1 MYLSELINKNTIEDS
16 FLECKALLNR
26 QDTVGWLKTIA
37 GFSNAKGGEFYIG
50 VEDKTSK
57 LIGFTAKDADKERN
71 YFNSCVNEHLTPR
84 PSMKIDFLAYTVKE
98 QERYIIKVTVY
109 ESSVKPVIL
118 KYKGIPEIYMRR
130 EGFTNGATYEEI
142 IDMSI
147 RNQHVQYDLQTS
159 DIKYDRNNFKEL
171 REFYHDH
178 TGKELSDKLLRSMGF
193 YNEDGFLS
201 NGAVLFMD
209 DYNDNKTAVQCSLF
223 RGLNKGSERIIT
235 INRYK
240 GNLIRI
246 IRYMTDFVTQRM
258 NHSMIKLKD
267 SRINIDAYPK
277 RALFEGIIN
286 AVAHRDY
293 YLDGTEIQMD
303 MFVDR
308 LEILSPGGFYR
319 REPMEKTYDLTNI
332 ISKRRNELISDVL
345 VACNV
350 MEAAG
355 TGFDKIMEE
364 YASYNDS
371 HRPYIYS
378 KSDHFTLTLP
388 DLTYENGIIDSN
400 IPVVEYPP
408 VKNGSDY
415 DERILSYCYYQS
427 RKVSEIAAYLGI
439 SNSTYFRKNVLMNL
453 VANDYLLM
461 KKTGNTSYYLSN
473 RDYVRLK

>member
-1 MYLSELINKNTIEDS
+1 MYLNDLINRNTIEDS
-16 FLECKALLNR
+16 YLECKALLNR

-37 GFSNAKGGEFYIG
+37 GFSNAKGGELYIG
-50 VEDKTSK
+50 VEDKTAK
-57 LIGFTAKDADKERN
+57 LIGFTAKEADHERN
-71 YFNSCVNEHLTPR
+71 YFNNCVNEHITPR
-84 PSMKIDFLAYTVKE
+84 PSMKIDFLAYTVKD
-98 QERYIIKVTVY
+98 QERYIIKVTVF

-147 RNQHVQYDLQTS
+147 KSQHIQYDSQIS
-159 DIKYDRNNFKEL
+159 DIQYDRNDFKEL

-178 TGKELSDKLLRSMGF
+178 TGKDLSDKLLRSMGF
-193 YNEDGFLS
+193 YNEEGFLS

-209 DYNDNKTAVQCSLF
+209 NYNGNKTAVQCSLF
-223 RGLNKGSERIIT
+223 KGFNKGSERIIT

-246 IRYMTDFVTQRM
+246 IQYMTDFVIQRM
-258 NHSMIKLKD
+258 NHSMVKLSD
-267 SRINIDAYPK
+267 SRINIDAYPE

-293 YLDGTEIQMD
+293 YLDGTEIQLD
-303 MFVDR
+303 MFADR
-308 LEILSPGGFYR
+308 LEISSPGGFYR
-319 REPMEKTYDLTNI
+319 HEPLEKTYDLSNI
-332 ISKRRNELISDVL
+332 ISKRRNELIAATL

-364 YASYNDS
+364 YASSDDP

-388 DLTYENGIIDSN
+388 DLTYENGIVDSN

-408 VKNGSDY
+408 VKNGSEY
-415 DERILSYCYYQS
+415 DSRILSYCYYQS
-427 RKVSEIAAYLGI
+427 RKVSEITAYLGI

-453 VANDYLLM
+453 VENDYLLM